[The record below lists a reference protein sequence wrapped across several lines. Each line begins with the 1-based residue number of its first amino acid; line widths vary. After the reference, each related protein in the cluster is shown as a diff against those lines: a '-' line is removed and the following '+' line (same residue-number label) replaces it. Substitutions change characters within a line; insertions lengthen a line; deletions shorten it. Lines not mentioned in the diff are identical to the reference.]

1 MFKALNKITMQ
12 ERNQENLLPGVKN
25 IYELCRGMCYVCAQH
40 KLIFIAM
47 FANYNHLSSD
57 LDTLCSL
64 DFLMVQICP
73 LKMEKKNIKKNMGLV
88 SNLSTLL
95 LIHRKVESN
104 KTNEFE
110 RRGCCS
116 EI

>member
-1 MFKALNKITMQ
+1 MSP
-12 ERNQENLLPGVKN
+12 ENGK
-25 IYELCRGMCYVCAQH
+25 
-40 KLIFIAM
+40 
-47 FANYNHLSSD
+47 
-57 LDTLCSL
+57 
-64 DFLMVQICP
+64 
-73 LKMEKKNIKKNMGLV
+73 KKNIKKNMGLV

>member
-1 MFKALNKITMQ
+1 
-12 ERNQENLLPGVKN
+12 
-25 IYELCRGMCYVCAQH
+25 
-40 KLIFIAM
+40 
-47 FANYNHLSSD
+47 
-57 LDTLCSL
+57 
-64 DFLMVQICP
+64 MVQICP